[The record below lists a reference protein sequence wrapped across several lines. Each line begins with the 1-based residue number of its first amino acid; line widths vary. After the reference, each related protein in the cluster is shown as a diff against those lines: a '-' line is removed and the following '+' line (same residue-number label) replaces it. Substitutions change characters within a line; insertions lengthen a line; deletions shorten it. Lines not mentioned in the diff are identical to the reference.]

1 MGAPIR
7 WIGGLM
13 STIEEFA
20 AQFGEETGF
29 LDFARIGPI
38 GSTIIEEELAQNN
51 LRHRARYGSLG
62 SVSDID
68 ARLREAVAAATG
80 FRSDQIAFQPSTTA
94 GLMHAFF
101 GLSGGLLLSP
111 VEFPSVRFAAVR
123 AAEARGVLVPN
134 WIEYLEGGL
143 ETPGIITP
151 GTLRPRLTPAI
162 SAVAVSLVDYRTGY
176 LADLEGIRQVI
187 GDRLLIVDAAQG
199 FGVVP
204 AAYEVA
210 DVVASGGQKW
220 ARAGWGTGFL
230 ALSDRAVQ
238 QLRPVLSGL
247 LPGTEPWP
255 PGPVPAPPQE
265 AAAFQTTLPNPVA
278 QARLTAAL
286 ETILD
291 VGIEAIHER
300 VLERTDRIIELAD
313 QFGIEVVSP
322 RDPRERGG
330 IVVIDPG
337 VDRITKMSAAL
348 HNHGVSVTVRDDRV
362 RLSAHVSTSDE
373 TLDALRLAFVEF
385 AS

>member
-1 MGAPIR
+1 MA
-7 WIGGLM
+7 
-13 STIEEFA
+13 TIDELA

-29 LDFARIGPI
+29 LDFARLGPI
-38 GSTIIEEELAQNN
+38 GSAVIEEELAQNN
-51 LRHRARYGSLG
+51 LRFRARYGSLG
-62 SVSDID
+62 SIAAQD
-68 ARLREAVAAATG
+68 ARLREVVASALG
-80 FRSDQIAFQPSTTA
+80 FRDDQIVFQPSTTA

-134 WIEYLEGGL
+134 WIEYLDGGL

-162 SAVAVSLVDYRTGY
+162 NAVAVSLVDYRTGY
-176 LADLEGIRQVI
+176 VADLEGIRQVI

-204 AAYEVA
+204 AAYHVA
-210 DVVASGGQKW
+210 DVIASGGQKW
-220 ARAGWGTGFL
+220 VRAGWGTGFL

-247 LPGTEPWP
+247 LPGTDPWP

-265 AAAFQTTLPNPVA
+265 AGAFQITLPNPVA
-278 QARLTAAL
+278 QARLTAAV
-286 ETILD
+286 EGILD
-291 VGIEAIHER
+291 VGIEAIYER
-300 VLERTDRIIELAD
+300 VIERTDRIIELAD
-313 QFGIEVVSP
+313 SFGIEVASP
-322 RDPRERGG
+322 RPTSERAG
-330 IVVIDPG
+330 IVVLDPG
-337 VDRITKMSAAL
+337 ADRITSLSAAL

-373 TLDALRLAFVEF
+373 TLDTLRQALVEF
-385 AS
+385 SG